1 MQETQNRRK
10 HTKNKPKTI
19 KKMVTRSHIS
29 IIILNV
35 HGLNAPTKRH
45 RLAAWIQKQD
55 LYSCSLQETHLR
67 SRDTYRLKVRGW
79 KKVFHA
85 NRNQKKARVAI
96 LISDKTD
103 FKTKTIIGDKEGD
116 YIMIMGS
123 IQEDDITIIS
133 IYALNIGAPQHV
145 RQILTT
151 IKGENDCSTIIVG
164 DFNTLLS
171 SIDHSHRKSIRKYW
185 P

>member
-1 MQETQNRRK
+1 MK
-10 HTKNKPKTI
+10 IKNDGVEKDI
-19 KKMVTRSHIS
+19 HV
-29 IIILNV
+29 N
-35 HGLNAPTKRH
+35 G
-45 RLAAWIQKQD
+45 
-55 LYSCSLQETHLR
+55 
-67 SRDTYRLKVRGW
+67 
-79 KKVFHA
+79 
-85 NRNQKKARVAI
+85 NQKKARVAI

-171 SIDHSHRKSIRKYW
+171 SMDRSSGEKFVRKYR